1 MRRSRP
7 PFQDKDAGARRAA
20 QASVARKKRLLPL
33 SSSPESARFP
43 GDAPDSTVARTSAIT
58 SERAS
63 PRGIQPGLRQYQAP
77 TLQQPPQP
85 WSDQSDTPLPL
96 RASAEKGYPPIT
108 DESTPHSDTT
118 GSPPPNADA
127 PSAAAT
133 LSLEGGLAIAQS
145 AALRGAAA
153 LGAVGSF
160 GAETTVQPGQPPAQ
174 QQPVG
179 LPPRRARRG
188 YRATTPVC
196 SPSPSRLRRW
206 RETK

>member
-1 MRRSRP
+1 MFLFVSPQLPISGANTRKRSREMRRSRP

-33 SSSPESARFP
+33 SSSPEPARSS
-43 GDAPDSTVARTSAIT
+43 GDAPDSTVTRTSAIT
-58 SERAS
+58 SETAS

-96 RASAEKGYPPIT
+96 RASAEKGCPPIT
-108 DESTPHSDTT
+108 DESTPHSDTA

-160 GAETTVQPGQPPAQ
+160 GAETTVDGAHADAEPDGA
-174 QQPVG
+174 G
-179 LPPRRARRG
+179 R
-188 YRATTPVC
+188 
-196 SPSPSRLRRW
+196 
-206 RETK
+206 